1 MRYVLTAMLLTAS
14 ILSAQNNAQTPR
26 VLGVAHVAFQVSD
39 LSTTGAFYKNLLGYA
54 EPFSLNA
61 ANGSPTIAFVK
72 VNDEQYIELFPGDAT
87 SNGQLDHFALY
98 TDDLAGMRKHLLA
111 QQIPLL
117 KDIHLGRVGNSF
129 LTIRDPD
136 GHYIEILQY
145 SSTSL
150 SARSQGKFMP
160 SERISN
166 HITHVG
172 ILVSS
177 VGTAMKFYRD
187 ILGFREISR
196 GGGGGG
202 QPDWVNVQ
210 VPNGSDYIELLPF
223 AGVASAVDLKT
234 QNHFGLASSDVSKT
248 VASLQQKTAS
258 SLLSSP
264 ISVVTGGGLPPRA
277 NLFDPD
283 GARVELIGPSSA
295 VLSST
300 TTSSP

>member
-1 MRYVLTAMLLTAS
+1 VRYILTAMLLS
-14 ILSAQNNAQTPR
+14 SSMLFGQNNAQVPR
-26 VLGVAHVAFQVSD
+26 VLGVAHVAFRVSD
-39 LSTTGAFYKNLLGYA
+39 LSRTGAFYKNLLGYA
-54 EPFSLNA
+54 EPFSLND
-61 ANGSPTIAFVK
+61 ANGNPAIAFVK
-72 VNDEQYIELFPGDAT
+72 VNDEQYVELFPGDAA

-98 TDDLAGMRKHLLA
+98 TNDLAGMRQHLLA

-117 KDIHLGRVGNSF
+117 RDIHVGRVGNSF

-177 VGTAMKFYRD
+177 VGSAMKFYRD
-187 ILGFREISR
+187 ILGFRELSR
-196 GGGGGG
+196 GGGGG

-210 VPNGSDYIELLPF
+210 VPDGGDYIELLPF

-264 ISVVTGGGLPPRA
+264 ISVLTGGGLPPRA

-295 VLSST
+295 VLSSP
-300 TTSSP
+300 TSSSP